1 MHKRT
6 NKTSNKKHKRTYRK
20 KQNGGDANI
29 PNYAQNT
36 FQTDPNY
43 MQVASRNVLQ
53 YGSGIKRSKRKQVTS
68 KKMKGGNPFD
78 FVANQLYNPITAF
91 IGPASTQWL
100 TGTSSVNSAAYI
112 QPIGIRQYTSP

>member
-6 NKTSNKKHKRTYRK
+6 NKKHSKRTYRK
-20 KQNGGDANI
+20 KQNGGDVTI

-43 MQVASRNVLQ
+43 MQIASRNVLQ

-78 FVANQLYNPITAF
+78 FVANQLYNPINAF
-91 IGPASTQWL
+91 LGPASTQWL
-100 TGTSSVNSAAYI
+100 TGTTSVNSAAYI
-112 QPIGIRQYTSP
+112 QPIGIK